1 MLGLRQDRVTTL
13 VLPRV
18 FGKRDPARLDRSKSA
33 ETRKENAKVTIEEV
47 SRPTDLV
54 VTASQVK
61 AEQCSDEGKVEQRNN
76 SVTELEP
83 SSKYNQ
89 RSCVGGY
96 KWESEVSA
104 FE

>member
-1 MLGLRQDRVTTL
+1 M
-13 VLPRV
+13 
-18 FGKRDPARLDRSKSA
+18 
-33 ETRKENAKVTIEEV
+33 TIGEV

-83 SSKYNQ
+83 SSNQ
-89 RSCVGGY
+89 IPVQPDELRWWVQVGIGGFRIRALY
-96 KWESEVSA
+96 DNGASRTVMGSIA
-104 FE
+104 L